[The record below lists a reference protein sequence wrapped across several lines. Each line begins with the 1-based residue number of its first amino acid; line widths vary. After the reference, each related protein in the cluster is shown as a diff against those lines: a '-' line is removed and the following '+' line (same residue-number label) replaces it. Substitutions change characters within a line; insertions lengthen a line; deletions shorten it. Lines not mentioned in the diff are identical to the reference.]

1 MVTTRIPAFGDQI
14 MTPKGAS
21 THFTEKGPKVYN
33 LLLSQNTTGLPLPD
47 WDLPSDLERMQ
58 ELSDFTLTLMFNSR
72 EKHRL
77 TAGDSHIIVCSSQ
90 LIMS

>member
-1 MVTTRIPAFGDQI
+1 MVCP
-14 MTPKGAS
+14 PKGAS
-21 THFTEKGPKVYN
+21 KHFTEKGPEVYN
-33 LLLSQNTTGLPLPD
+33 LLLSQNITGLPLPD